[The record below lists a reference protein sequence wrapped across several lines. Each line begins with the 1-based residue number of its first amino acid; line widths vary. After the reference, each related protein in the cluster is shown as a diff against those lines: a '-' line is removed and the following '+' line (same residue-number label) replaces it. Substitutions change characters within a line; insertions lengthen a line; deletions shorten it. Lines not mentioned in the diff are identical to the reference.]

1 MTKRIIEGT
10 LKSRMRINAK
20 DFCDYSTGDNNMN
33 FGKLVCLFIVC
44 FWVNL
49 VQAKQHGLEMKA
61 EEATIR
67 SSTKGAIG
75 TCNVDSV
82 YADTDANQSS
92 NAKVD
97 KDVPVSMEYLNDE
110 VKVTYSMMR
119 DKVISHVKTEVVM
132 SMLNFNVDGFAPE
145 NLAAYVSDATKP
157 FLPFKF
163 ANGVKIIGVT
173 HKDRI
178 IVYKAEMPIHKNH
191 NHTVLLT
198 KAGIASATN
207 TVCNDSTLVEDLLER
222 NVVIQYDYYDA
233 NGVFICS
240 FNIKDQGN
248 RTMLSPSVTAEDTD
262 H

>member
-1 MTKRIIEGT
+1 LTKYFIGGT
-10 LKSRMRINAK
+10 LISRLSINARK
-20 DFCDYSTGDNNMN
+20 FFDYLIGDDNMN
-33 FGKLVCLFIVC
+33 FGKFACLFMVC

-49 VQAKQHGLEMKA
+49 VQAKQHGLEMTTEKS
-61 EEATIR
+61 TIK

-92 NAKVD
+92 NTKID

-110 VKVTYSMMR
+110 VKGTYSMMR

-132 SMLNFNVDGFAPE
+132 SMLKFNVDGFAPE

-173 HKDRI
+173 HKGRI